1 MKPTLLTDEDVDRR
15 NHVSWS
21 EAIGRVERIVMD
33 TVEDLKKKEGGDI
46 YAEELLSCWKR
57 IVKG

>member
-1 MKPTLLTDEDVDRR
+1 
-15 NHVSWS
+15 
-21 EAIGRVERIVMD
+21 MD
-33 TVEDLKKKEGGDI
+33 TVEELESKEGGDI